1 MCNKR
6 LEKSKKKKI
15 VNRFSMFSF
24 NEATLE
30 LFKDNDADTEFAG
43 LQNYIP
49 EISPVLTINSYLN
62 QDKYEIT
69 SVNMVDIC
77 SMNQR
82 EDLRAKTIRCV
93 IEDDSETEK
102 QAEADDNFDI
112 ERRELKIQSS
122 QAVLSIADDWNSF
135 CKILG
140 DVDLV
145 SALNLLAMA
154 LTTYT

>member
-112 ERRELKIQSS
+112 ER
-122 QAVLSIADDWNSF
+122 
-135 CKILG
+135 
-140 DVDLV
+140 
-145 SALNLLAMA
+145 
-154 LTTYT
+154 